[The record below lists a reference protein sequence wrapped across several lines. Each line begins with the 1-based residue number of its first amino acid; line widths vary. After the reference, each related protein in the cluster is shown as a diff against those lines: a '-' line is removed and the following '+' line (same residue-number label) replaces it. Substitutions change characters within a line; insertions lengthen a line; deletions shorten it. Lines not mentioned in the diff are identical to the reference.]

1 MQYSEVS
8 LGIKLVESLYEKFIP
23 IKFSD
28 PCEFRFGVGFYGI
41 GTMGEKTVEWKG
53 KKSLN
58 SNAKVEK
65 NVKVFAK
72 LSSLGAE

>member
-28 PCEFRFGVGFYGI
+28 PCEFRFGVGFYSI
-41 GTMGEKTVEWKG
+41 GTMGEKTVEWEG
-53 KKSLN
+53 KKIT
-58 SNAKVEK
+58 EQQR
-65 NVKVFAK
+65 
-72 LSSLGAE
+72 